1 MRRPTSIRAPVTGA
15 LALLMAFA
23 AVAMAAAPA
32 PANPGKSLPALGLEI
47 NGAIG
52 PATAQYVEHGLET
65 AQQRGSPFV
74 ILQIDTP
81 GGLSSSMRE
90 IISAILASSIPVVAY
105 VAPSG
110 ARAASAGTYIL
121 YACHF
126 AAMAPATNLGAATP
140 VSIGGSEP
148 APPAQRPEEPGKV
161 GKSGKAGDSGKAGE
175 VGNSG
180 KPGKARIPGKVG
192 KPGNAG
198 NPGKAG
204 EARTSPKAGG
214 ADEAGKDDE
223 SGKNDSGEAAPAP
236 ETGAPM
242 SAEERKVLNDSI
254 AYIRGLAQLRGRNAD
269 WAEEAVRGAASLPAE
284 QALQQHVVDFIAP
297 DLTSLL
303 TQLNGRE
310 TRIGGRVIRLDTR
323 GVRVAW
329 MKPDWRTRV
338 LAVITNPQI
347 AYGLLLI
354 GIWGLLFE
362 GYHPGGVLPGVVGV
376 ISLLIALFA
385 FQLLPTNFAGLA
397 LLAIGAGMMAA
408 EFFFPA
414 YGSLGIG
421 GLIAFIV
428 GSLIL
433 FSGAPGLQ
441 VALPLIGGL
450 ATVGGLVI
458 LGIVYLAT
466 RAARTPV
473 ATGTQAMLGAVVEAA
488 EDFAARGRVRYGGEL
503 WNACS
508 AIPLKAGQAARVMKV
523 EGLTLWVEPLR

>member
-1 MRRPTSIRAPVTGA
+1 MGTRDTRGAEPMRLTSTVARVAAMLATLPAWVIPAGA
-15 LALLMAFA
+15 T
-23 AVAMAAAPA
+23 AAAPLA
-32 PANPGKSLPALGLEI
+32 AQARSSAALGLEI
-47 NGAIG
+47 RGAIG
-52 PATAQYVEHGLET
+52 PATAQYVEHGLEA
-65 AQQRGSPFV
+65 AQHRGSPFV
-74 ILQIDTP
+74 ILEIDTP
-81 GGLSSSMRE
+81 GGLASSMRE
-90 IISAILASSIPVVAY
+90 IVSAILASSVPVVAY
-105 VAPSG
+105 VAPPG

-148 APPAQRPEEPGKV
+148 APPGQNPASS
-161 GKSGKAGDSGKAGE
+161 GKS
-175 VGNSG
+175 
-180 KPGKARIPGKVG
+180 
-192 KPGNAG
+192 
-198 NPGKAG
+198 
-204 EARTSPKAGG
+204 
-214 ADEAGKDDE
+214 
-223 SGKNDSGEAAPAP
+223 APSSEPAQ
-236 ETGAPM
+236 PM

-269 WAEEAVRGAASLPAE
+269 WAEQAVRGAASLPAS
-284 QALQQHVVDFIAP
+284 QALEQHVIDLIAP
-297 DLTSLL
+297 DLPSLL

-310 TRIGGRVIRLDTR
+310 TRIDGHAVRLDTR
-323 GVRVAW
+323 GVQVVW
-329 MKPDWRTRV
+329 MKPDWRTRL
-338 LAVITNPQI
+338 LAVITNPEI

-354 GIWGLLFE
+354 GIWGLIFE

-376 ISLLIALFA
+376 ICLLVALFA
-385 FQLLPTNFAGLA
+385 FELLPTNFAGLA
-397 LLAIGAGMMAA
+397 LLVIGAGMMAA

-421 GLIAFIV
+421 GLIAFVV

-433 FSGAPGLQ
+433 FSGAPGIQ

-473 ATGTQAMLGAVVEAA
+473 VTGTQAMLGAVVEAA
-488 EDFAARGRVRYGGEL
+488 EDFPAHGRVRYGGEL
-503 WNACS
+503 WNARS
-508 AIPLKAGQAARVMKV
+508 AVPLRTGQAARVIKV

>member
-1 MRRPTSIRAPVTGA
+1 MRA
-15 LALLMAFA
+15 LFSVFALLMALGV
-23 AVAMAAAPA
+23 AVSMGAPAAPA
-32 PANPGKSLPALGLEI
+32 ATTKPVAPALGLEI
-47 NGAIG
+47 AGAIG
-52 PATAQYVEHGLET
+52 PATEQYVEHGLDA

-74 ILQIDTP
+74 ILEIDTP
-81 GGLSSSMRE
+81 GGLASSMRD
-90 IISAILASSIPVVAY
+90 IISAILASPVPVVAY

-148 APPAQRPEEPGKV
+148 APPAQSPE
-161 GKSGKAGDSGKAGE
+161 
-175 VGNSG
+175 
-180 KPGKARIPGKVG
+180 
-192 KPGNAG
+192 
-198 NPGKAG
+198 NPGKTDKAH
-204 EARTSPKAGG
+204 EADKAGKKSVEQT
-214 ADEAGKDDE
+214 APA
-223 SGKNDSGEAAPAP
+223 AAPEPA
-236 ETGAPM
+236 M

-269 WAEEAVRGAASLPAE
+269 WAEDAVRGAASLPAN
-284 QALQQHVVDFIAP
+284 QALQQHVIDFIAP
-297 DLTSLL
+297 DVPSLL

-310 TRIGGRVIRLDTR
+310 TRIDGRTVRLDTQ

-329 MKPDWRTRV
+329 LKPDWRIRL
-338 LAVITNPQI
+338 LAIITNPEI

-354 GIWGLLFE
+354 GIWGLIFE

-397 LLAIGAGMMAA
+397 LLLVGAGMMAA
-408 EFFFPA
+408 EFFFPT

-433 FSGAPGLQ
+433 FSGTSGIQ

-466 RAARTPV
+466 RAARSPV
-473 ATGTQAMLGAVVEAA
+473 VTGTQAMLGAEVEAA
-488 EDFAARGRVRYGGEL
+488 EDFVTRGRVRYGGEL

-508 AIPLKAGQAARVMKV
+508 AAPLKAGQAARVVKV
-523 EGLTLWVEPLR
+523 EGLTLWVEPLL

>member
-1 MRRPTSIRAPVTGA
+1 MRLASILARAAAVLAA
-15 LALLMAFA
+15 LAACAPAATVATAAPQPPPA
-23 AVAMAAAPA
+23 AVTA
-32 PANPGKSLPALGLEI
+32 LEI
-47 NGAIG
+47 RGAIG
-52 PATAQYVEHGLET
+52 PATAMYIQHGLKI

-74 ILQIDTP
+74 ILEMDTP
-81 GGLSSSMRE
+81 GGLASSMRE
-90 IISAILASSIPVVAY
+90 IVSAILASPIPVVAY
-105 VAPSG
+105 VAPPG

-148 APPAQRPEEPGKV
+148 APPAQTPT
-161 GKSGKAGDSGKAGE
+161 KSGKS
-175 VGNSG
+175 
-180 KPGKARIPGKVG
+180 
-192 KPGNAG
+192 
-198 NPGKAG
+198 
-204 EARTSPKAGG
+204 
-214 ADEAGKDDE
+214 
-223 SGKNDSGEAAPAP
+223 APAAEP
-236 ETGAPM
+236 EPPL

-269 WAEEAVRGAASLPAE
+269 WAEQAVRGAASLPAT
-284 QALQQHVVDFIAP
+284 QALQQHVIDLIAP
-297 DLTSLL
+297 DLPSLL

-310 TRIGGRVIRLDTR
+310 TRIDERTVRLDTR
-323 GVRVAW
+323 GARVLW
-329 MKPDWRTRV
+329 MKPDWRTRL
-338 LAVITNPQI
+338 LAVITNPEI

-354 GIWGLLFE
+354 GMWGLLFE

-376 ISLLIALFA
+376 ICILVALFA
-385 FQLLPTNFAGLA
+385 FELLPTNFAGLA
-397 LLAIGAGMMAA
+397 LLVVGAGMMAA
-408 EFFFPA
+408 EFFFPT

-421 GLIAFIV
+421 GLIAFVV

-433 FSGAPGLQ
+433 FSGAPGLH

-473 ATGTQAMLGAVVEAA
+473 VTGTQAMLGSVVEAA
-488 EDFAARGRVRYGGEL
+488 EDFAAQGRVRYGGEL

-508 AIPLKAGQAARVMKV
+508 GMPLKAGQAARVVKV

>member
-1 MRRPTSIRAPVTGA
+1 MRRPTLIRAPAAGA
-15 LALLMAFA
+15 CGVLMALVVLTWTA
-23 AVAMAAAPA
+23 MVGDARAVAPAA
-32 PANPGKSLPALGLEI
+32 KTPALGLEI
-47 NGAIG
+47 SGAIG
-52 PATAQYVEHGLET
+52 PATALYVQHGLEV

-74 ILQIDTP
+74 ILEIDTP
-81 GGLSSSMRE
+81 GGLMTSMRE
-90 IISAILASSIPVVAY
+90 IISDILASSVPIVAY
-105 VAPSG
+105 VAPPG

-148 APPAQRPEEPGKV
+148 APPAESPAKQGQA
-161 GKSGKAGDSGKAGE
+161 GQAGQAGKAG
-175 VGNSG
+175 
-180 KPGKARIPGKVG
+180 
-192 KPGNAG
+192 
-198 NPGKAG
+198 
-204 EARTSPKAGG
+204 RT
-214 ADEAGKDDE
+214 
-223 SGKNDSGEAAPAP
+223 APAAEP
-236 ETGAPM
+236 TPPM
-242 SAEERKVLNDSI
+242 SAEENKVLNDSI

-269 WAEEAVRGAASLPAE
+269 WAEQAVRGAASLPAT
-284 QALQQHVVDFIAP
+284 QALQQHVIDLIAP
-297 DLTSLL
+297 DLASLL

-310 TRIGGRVIRLDTR
+310 THIGERTVRLDTT
-323 GVRVAW
+323 GVRVDW
-329 MKPDWRTRV
+329 MKPDWRTRL
-338 LAVITNPQI
+338 LAVITNPEI

-376 ISLLIALFA
+376 VSLLVALFA

-397 LLAIGAGMMAA
+397 LLIVGAGMMAA

-433 FSGAPGLQ
+433 FSGAPGIQ

-458 LGIVYLAT
+458 LGIVYLAS
-466 RAARTPV
+466 RARRSPV
-473 ATGTQAMLGAVVEAA
+473 VTGTQAMLGAAVEAA
-488 EDFAARGRVRYGGEL
+488 EDFVARGRVRYGAEL

-508 AIPLKAGQAARVMKV
+508 AVPLKAGQTARVVKV
-523 EGLTLWVEPLR
+523 EGLTLWVEPSQ

>member
-1 MRRPTSIRAPVTGA
+1 MTGA
-15 LALLMAFA
+15 LGVLVALLVLTSTAFQRDAFA
-23 AVAMAAAPA
+23 APSADRT
-32 PANPGKSLPALGLEI
+32 PALELEI
-47 NGAIG
+47 QDAIG
-52 PATAQYVEHGLET
+52 PATALYIQHGLAV

-74 ILQIDTP
+74 ILEIDTP
-81 GGLSSSMRE
+81 GGLATSMRT
-90 IISAILASSIPVVAY
+90 IISDILASSVPVVAY

-126 AAMAPATNLGAATP
+126 AVMAPATNLGAATP

-148 APPAQRPEEPGKV
+148 APPATAPVKQ
-161 GKSGKAGDSGKAGE
+161 GKAAAGSE
-175 VGNSG
+175 QT
-180 KPGKARIPGKVG
+180 P
-192 KPGNAG
+192 
-198 NPGKAG
+198 
-204 EARTSPKAGG
+204 T
-214 ADEAGKDDE
+214 
-223 SGKNDSGEAAPAP
+223 
-236 ETGAPM
+236 M
-242 SAEERKVLNDSI
+242 SAEEQKVLNDSI

-269 WAEEAVRGAASLPAE
+269 WAEQAVRGAASLPAN
-284 QALQQHVVDFIAP
+284 QALQQHVIDFIAP
-297 DLTSLL
+297 DVSSLL

-310 TRIGGRVIRLDTR
+310 THIGSRTVRLDTR
-323 GVRVAW
+323 GVRIEW
-329 MKPDWRTRV
+329 LKPDWRMKL
-338 LAVITNPQI
+338 LAVITNPEI

-376 ISLLIALFA
+376 ISLLVALFA

-397 LLAIGAGMMAA
+397 LLIIGAGMMGA
-408 EFFFPA
+408 EFFFPT

-433 FSGAPGLQ
+433 FSGAPGIE

-458 LGIVYLAT
+458 LGIVYLAI
-466 RAARTPV
+466 RARRTPV
-473 ATGTQAMLGAVVEAA
+473 VTGTQAMLGAVVEAVA
-488 EDFAARGRVRYGGEL
+488 DFAAQGRVRYGGEM

-508 AIPLKAGQAARVMKV
+508 LVPLKAGQAARVVKV

>member
-1 MRRPTSIRAPVTGA
+1 MRRPTSIRAPLTGA
-15 LALLMAFA
+15 LGVLVALGLALSMGLTWA
-23 AVAMAAAPA
+23 ATASAQQPAA
-32 PANPGKSLPALGLEI
+32 ALGLEI
-47 NGAIG
+47 RGAIG
-52 PATAQYVEHGLET
+52 PATAEYIQHGLEV

-74 ILQIDTP
+74 ILEIDTP
-81 GGLSSSMRE
+81 GGLETSMRQ
-90 IISAILASSIPVVAY
+90 IISAILASPMPVVGY

-148 APPAQRPEEPGKV
+148 APPAESPAESPAG
-161 GKSGKAGDSGKAGE
+161 SPAKAGK
-175 VGNSG
+175 
-180 KPGKARIPGKVG
+180 
-192 KPGNAG
+192 
-198 NPGKAG
+198 
-204 EARTSPKAGG
+204 T
-214 ADEAGKDDE
+214 
-223 SGKNDSGEAAPAP
+223 APAAQP
-236 ETGAPM
+236 VAAAQPGPPM
-242 SAEERKVLNDSI
+242 SAEQRKVLNDSV

-269 WAEEAVRGAASLPAE
+269 WAEQAVRGAASLPAT

-303 TQLNGRE
+303 TQLNGR
-310 TRIGGRVIRLDTR
+310 TTQIGNRTVRLDTQ
-323 GVRVAW
+323 GVKVEW
-329 MKPDWRTRV
+329 LKPDWRTRL
-338 LAVITNPQI
+338 LAVITNPEI

-354 GIWGLLFE
+354 GIWGLIFE

-376 ISLLIALFA
+376 IALLVALFA

-397 LLAIGAGMMAA
+397 LLILGAGMMAA

-421 GLIAFIV
+421 GLIAFVV

-433 FSGAPGLQ
+433 FSGAPGIQ

-450 ATVGGLVI
+450 ATAGGLVI

-466 RAARTPV
+466 HARRSPV
-473 ATGTQAMLGAVVEAA
+473 VTGTQAMLGAVVEAA

-508 AIPLKAGQAARVMKV
+508 AAPLKTGQAARVVKV

>member
-1 MRRPTSIRAPVTGA
+1 MTGA
-15 LALLMAFA
+15 LGVLMALLALTSA
-23 AVAMAAAPA
+23 AVCRDALAAT
-32 PANPGKSLPALGLEI
+32 PANRTPALGLEI
-47 NGAIG
+47 RGAIG
-52 PATAQYVEHGLET
+52 PATSLYIKHGLEV
-65 AQQRGSPFV
+65 AQQRASPFV
-74 ILQIDTP
+74 ILEIDTP
-81 GGLSSSMRE
+81 GGLSTSMRE
-90 IISAILASSIPVVAY
+90 IISDILASSVPVIGY
-105 VAPSG
+105 VAPPG

-148 APPAQRPEEPGKV
+148 APPAQSPAKPGESEAPT
-161 GKSGKAGDSGKAGE
+161 KSGKPTVGGKHA
-175 VGNSG
+175 
-180 KPGKARIPGKVG
+180 
-192 KPGNAG
+192 
-198 NPGKAG
+198 
-204 EARTSPKAGG
+204 
-214 ADEAGKDDE
+214 E
-223 SGKNDSGEAAPAP
+223 SGKSDTQAGIAEPPPA
-236 ETGAPM
+236 M
-242 SAEERKVLNDSI
+242 SAEQQKVLNDSI

-269 WAEEAVRGAASLPAE
+269 WAEQAVRGAASLPAN
-284 QALQQHVVDFIAP
+284 QALQQHVIDFIAP
-297 DLTSLL
+297 DLPSLL

-310 TRIGGRVIRLDTR
+310 THIGGRTVRLDTR
-323 GVRVAW
+323 GARVEW
-329 MKPDWRTRV
+329 LKPNWRTRL
-338 LAVITNPQI
+338 LAIITNPEI

-376 ISLLIALFA
+376 IALLVALFA

-397 LLAIGAGMMAA
+397 LLIIGAGMMAA

-433 FSGAPGLQ
+433 FSGAPGIE

-466 RAARTPV
+466 RARRTPV
-473 ATGTQAMLGAVVEAA
+473 ATGTQAMLGAVVEAT
-488 EDFAARGRVRYGGEL
+488 EDFAAGGRVRYGGEL
-503 WNACS
+503 WNASSS
-508 AIPLKAGQAARVMKV
+508 APLRAGQAARVVKV

>member
-1 MRRPTSIRAPVTGA
+1 MGRPISIRAAIPGVLLRLVA
-15 LALLMAFA
+15 LACLMLAVVA
-23 AVAMAAAPA
+23 RDARAVASVSAGPRPEANAGAP
-32 PANPGKSLPALGLEI
+32 PAQALGLEI
-47 NGAIG
+47 RGAIG
-52 PATAQYVEHGLET
+52 PATSQYIQHGLEV

-74 ILQIDTP
+74 VLKIDTP
-81 GGLSSSMRE
+81 GGLATSMRE
-90 IISAILASSIPVVAY
+90 IISAILASSVPVVGY
-105 VAPSG
+105 VAPPG

-148 APPAQRPEEPGKV
+148 APPAESPSQPGATGRSAKPAEPTKPGESRKSGEPGA
-161 GKSGKAGDSGKAGE
+161 S
-175 VGNSG
+175 
-180 KPGKARIPGKVG
+180 R
-192 KPGNAG
+192 
-198 NPGKAG
+198 
-204 EARTSPKAGG
+204 
-214 ADEAGKDDE
+214 
-223 SGKNDSGEAAPAP
+223 EAAPSDNETPVP
-236 ETGAPM
+236 EPTPPM

-269 WAEEAVRGAASLPAE
+269 WAEEAVRGAASLPAT
-284 QALQQHVVDFIAP
+284 QALQQHVIDFIAP
-297 DLTSLL
+297 DMTSLL

-310 TRIGGRVIRLDTR
+310 TRIGERTVRLDTR

-329 MKPDWRTRV
+329 MKPDWRTR
-338 LAVITNPQI
+338 LLGIITNPEI

-376 ISLLIALFA
+376 VSLLIALFA

-397 LLAIGAGMMAA
+397 LLIIGAGMMAA
-408 EFFFPA
+408 EFFFPT

-433 FSGAPGLQ
+433 FSGASGIH

-473 ATGTQAMLGAVVEAA
+473 STGTQAMLGAVVEAA

-503 WNACS
+503 WNAS
-508 AIPLKAGQAARVMKV
+508 STMPVKAGQAARVVKV

>member
-1 MRRPTSIRAPVTGA
+1 MRRPTSLRAPIAAA
-15 LALLMAFA
+15 LAALMALGP
-23 AVAMAAAPA
+23 AVPMSLARAAAAPVAKSSA
-32 PANPGKSLPALGLEI
+32 PAAGGDAPAAGSPGKPAAPALGLEI

-52 PATAQYVEHGLET
+52 PATALYIEQGLQA
-65 AQQRGSPFV
+65 AQQRGAPFV
-74 ILQIDTP
+74 ILEIDTP
-81 GGLSSSMRE
+81 GGLASSMRE
-90 IISAILASSIPVVAY
+90 IISGILASSVPVVAY
-105 VAPSG
+105 VAPPG

-148 APPAQRPEEPGKV
+148 APPAETPATPGT
-161 GKSGKAGDSGKAGE
+161 
-175 VGNSG
+175 
-180 KPGKARIPGKVG
+180 KPGT
-192 KPGNAG
+192 KPDT
-198 NPGKAG
+198 KQHTKRDTKQH
-204 EARTSPKAGG
+204 ET
-214 ADEAGKDDE
+214 
-223 SGKNDSGEAAPAP
+223 APASEP
-236 ETGAPM
+236 SPPM

-269 WAEEAVRGAASLPAE
+269 WAEQAVRGAASLPAT
-284 QALQQHVVDFIAP
+284 QALQQHVIDFIAP
-297 DLTSLL
+297 DMASLL

-310 TRIGGRVIRLDTR
+310 THIGERTVRLDTR
-323 GVRVAW
+323 GVQVAW
-329 MKPDWRTRV
+329 MKPDWRIRL
-338 LAVITNPQI
+338 LAVITNPEI

-376 ISLLIALFA
+376 VSLLVALFA

-397 LLAIGAGMMAA
+397 LLIIGAGMMAA

-433 FSGAPGLQ
+433 FSGAPGVE

-466 RAARTPV
+466 RAARAPV

-503 WNACS
+503 WNAFS
-508 AIPLKAGQAARVMKV
+508 PAPLKAGQAARVVKV
-523 EGLTLWVEPLR
+523 EGLTLWIEPLR